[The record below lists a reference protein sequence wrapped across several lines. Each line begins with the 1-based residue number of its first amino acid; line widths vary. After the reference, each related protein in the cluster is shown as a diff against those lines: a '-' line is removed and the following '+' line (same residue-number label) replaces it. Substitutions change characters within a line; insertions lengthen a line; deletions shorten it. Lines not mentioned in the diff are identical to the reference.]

1 MLFAMRYSSLRVS
14 RLFVSLVLVSTAT
27 LTIATS
33 AEARRSPKSRIPQKQ
48 PPVVTNTTTSTM
60 PTIPRPSFS
69 NTDKPFCYAQMT
81 GKGMLN
87 LDKLCGV
94 DRKSDV
100 IDLSIDADG
109 DGVSDQLLV
118 VMRTFNKAMSNA
130 KTQPEYEAALQGL
143 ESRMPYSDNVKRL
156 QAQQRDLQKQL
167 VNIKDETKGQAL
179 YRQLSTVQEQ
189 IYKDSSYTKVQEAMS
204 KTYSKLN

>member
-1 MLFAMRYSSLRVS
+1 MSIAMRYLSVPAS
-14 RLFVSLVLVSTAT
+14 RLCFGLVLVSMAT
-27 LTIATS
+27 LTMATS
-33 AEARRSPKSRIPQKQ
+33 AEARQFLKPTIAKKQ
-48 PPVVTNTTTSTM
+48 RPPVTVV
-60 PTIPRPSFS
+60 IPRPSFS
-69 NTDKPFCYAQMT
+69 NVDKPFCYAQMS

-118 VMRTFNKAMSNA
+118 VMRKFNKAMSDA
-130 KTQPEYEAALQGL
+130 KTQPQYEAALLAL

-156 QAQQRDLQKQL
+156 QSQQRDIQKQL
-167 VNIKDETKGQAL
+167 AGNQDEAKGQAL